1 MNVVVILALLVLLVC
16 AVLTVVAG
24 FLTNILDGSSDR
36 DVIPTPERPQT
47 VITLVHGTWA
57 RRARWTRPDSR
68 LCRALREGL
77 PHLLFERFIWSGSN
91 SITSRESAARGLAE
105 HLRRLVSRFPTANHY
120 VIAHSHGGNIA
131 MYALREDDL
140 RDRVGV
146 VCLSTPFLHVRPRV
160 VPRVS
165 RLALAGAAIMLPMFV
180 REAAEKQFWPTGPAI
195 LEWVSGVIALA
206 VGIGL
211 VIAVPRAARRISGR
225 LAFPRVSPSRCLLVR
240 VAGDEASA
248 ALGSLQL
255 INWLT
260 TVLWVKPVEL
270 LQAGYDRLGEW
281 SKAVERFDRAAL
293 WACVASM
300 VLLTIGGSV
309 GYARGF
315 VLIWAAGLAG
325 AVLLVYWMIRWMRYN
340 FLLYGFIFLGIV
352 FAPLPLLLGLLLLPF
367 GPRLAPFAVLLDVSA
382 EPTPPGTWTVCQLP
396 TQPADEPIPMMH
408 SASYQLPEA
417 IALILAWLQKGPPS
431 TLVA

>member
-1 MNVVVILALLVLLVC
+1 MNVVVILALLVLLAC

-24 FLTNILDGSSDR
+24 FLTNILDRPSDR
-36 DVIPTPERPQT
+36 DVMPTPERPQT

-68 LCRALREGL
+68 LCRALSEGL
-77 PHLLFERFIWSGSN
+77 PYVLFERFSWSGSN
-91 SITSRESAARGLAE
+91 SITSRELAACALAE

-140 RDRVGV
+140 RARIGV

-165 RLALAGAAIMLPMFV
+165 RLALTGAAIMLPMFV
-180 REAAEKQFWPTGPAI
+180 REAAEKQFWPTGPAF

-211 VIAVPRAARRISGR
+211 LIAVPRAARRISGR
-225 LAFPRVSPSRCLLVR
+225 LAFPRVAPAHCLLVR

-293 WACVASM
+293 WACVASI
-300 VLLTIGGSV
+300 VLLTIG
-309 GYARGF
+309 
-315 VLIWAAGLAG
+315 
-325 AVLLVYWMIRWMRYN
+325 
-340 FLLYGFIFLGIV
+340 
-352 FAPLPLLLGLLLLPF
+352 
-367 GPRLAPFAVLLDVSA
+367 
-382 EPTPPGTWTVCQLP
+382 
-396 TQPADEPIPMMH
+396 
-408 SASYQLPEA
+408 
-417 IALILAWLQKGPPS
+417 
-431 TLVA
+431 